1 VTLQADG
8 SFTYKPKR
16 NFGSAEPEKH
26 RLLLTHLPRGSLL
39 GNPYSPNY
47 AEYVFSETSLQVA

>member
-26 RLLLTHLPRGSLL
+26 RLLLAHLPRGSLL

-47 AEYVFSETSLQVA
+47 AEYVF